1 MRLIRLAVVLTV
13 SLSLFAA
20 PLSVGAQQLGKVP
33 RVGVLVL
40 TPRASVGGTYVEALR
55 EGLSE
60 VGYVEGRTIALDV
73 RWAEGKTDRLYA
85 LAKDLVNSRPD
96 IIVTAG
102 TEAIRATQQATRTL
116 PIVMATVADPV
127 RLGLATSL
135 AHPGANLT
143 GLAILS
149 PELTAKRLQLLKE
162 AVPSMRRVVVIW
174 NPINEGNVLMLRE
187 AEAAARTLGI
197 ELQAVAVRGPDDLKL
212 GLRPLGEGRAQ
223 ALLVVEDS
231 MLVSHKE
238 QIVRLAANHHLPA
251 MYAFRSLVDA
261 GGLMSYGLNIPN
273 MFHRAAVYVD
283 KILKGAKPADLPIE
297 QPTTFELVINLKT
310 AKALGLTIPQSV
322 LLRADQ
328 VIE

>member
-1 MRLIRLAVVLTV
+1 MISRRVFIGGLLA
-13 SLSLFAA
+13 SLVA
-20 PLSVGAQQLGKVP
+20 PLAASAQPAGKVP

-40 TPRASVGGTYVEALR
+40 TPRASVGGTYVDALR
-55 EGLSE
+55 EGLSK

-73 RWAEGKTDRLYA
+73 RWAEGKTDRLPA
-85 LAKDLVNSRPD
+85 LAKDLVISRAD
-96 IIVTAG
+96 VIVTSG

-116 PIVMATVADPV
+116 PIVMATVIDPV

-135 AHPGANLT
+135 ARPGANLT

-162 AVPSMRRVVVIW
+162 AVPSVKRAVVIW
-174 NPINEGNVLMLRE
+174 NPVNEGNALMLRE
-187 AEAAARTLGI
+187 AETAARTLGI

-212 GLRPLGEGRAQ
+212 GFGPLVDGRAQ
-223 ALLVVEDS
+223 ALLVLEDS

-238 QIVRLAANHHLPA
+238 QIVRLAASNHLPA

-261 GGLMSYGLNIPN
+261 GGLMSYGPDIPD
-273 MFHRAAVYVD
+273 MFHRAAGYVD
-283 KILKGAKPADLPIE
+283 KILKGAKPGDLPVE
-297 QPTTFELVINLKT
+297 QPSKFELVINLKT
-310 AKALGLTIPQSV
+310 AKALGLTIPQSL
-322 LLRADQ
+322 LLRANH

>member
-1 MRLIRLAVVLTV
+1 VISRRVFIGGLLA
-13 SLSLFAA
+13 SLVA
-20 PLSVGAQQLGKVP
+20 PLAASAQPAGKVP

-40 TPRASVGGTYVEALR
+40 TPRASVGGTYVDALR
-55 EGLSE
+55 EGLSK

-73 RWAEGKTDRLYA
+73 RWAEGKTDRLPA
-85 LAKDLVNSRPD
+85 LAKDLVISRAD
-96 IIVTAG
+96 VIVTSG

-116 PIVMATVADPV
+116 PIVMATVIDPV

-135 AHPGANLT
+135 ARPGANLT

-162 AVPSMRRVVVIW
+162 AVPSVKRAVVIW
-174 NPINEGNVLMLRE
+174 NPVNEGNALMLRE
-187 AEAAARTLGI
+187 AETAARTLGI

-212 GLRPLGEGRAQ
+212 GFGPLVDGRAQ
-223 ALLVVEDS
+223 ALLVLEDS

-238 QIVRLAANHHLPA
+238 QIVRLAASNHLPA

-261 GGLMSYGLNIPN
+261 GGLMSYGPDIPD
-273 MFHRAAVYVD
+273 MFHRAAGYVD
-283 KILKGAKPADLPIE
+283 KILKGAKPGDLPVE
-297 QPTTFELVINLKT
+297 QPSKFELVINLKT
-310 AKALGLTIPQSV
+310 AKALGLTIPQSL
-322 LLRADQ
+322 LLRANH

>member
-1 MRLIRLAVVLTV
+1 VTIASGLL
-13 SLSLFAA
+13 AA
-20 PLSVGAQQLGKVP
+20 PLVAEAQPSGKVP

-73 RWAEGKTDRLYA
+73 RWAEGKADRLPA
-85 LAKDLVNSRPD
+85 LAKDLVVSKPD
-96 IIVTAG
+96 VIVTSG
-102 TEAIRATQQATRTL
+102 TEAIRASQQATRSV

-135 AHPGANLT
+135 ARPGANLT

-162 AVPSMRRVVVIW
+162 AVPSMKQVVVIW
-174 NPINEGNVLMLRE
+174 NPINEGNVLILRE

-197 ELQAVAVRGPDDLKL
+197 ELQAVAVRGPNDLKL
-212 GLRPLGEGRAQ
+212 GSGPRGDGRAQ
-223 ALLVVEDS
+223 GLLVVEDS

-238 QIVRLAANHHLPA
+238 QIVRLAASHHLPA
-251 MYAFRSLVDA
+251 MYAFRSLVDV
-261 GGLMSYGLNIPN
+261 GGLMSYGPDIPD
-273 MFHRAAVYVD
+273 MFHRAATYVD
-283 KILKGAKPADLPIE
+283 KILKGATPGELPIE
-297 QPTTFELVINLKT
+297 QPTKFQLVINLKT
-310 AKALGLTIPQSV
+310 AKALDLTI
-322 LLRADQ
+322 RRRCWGGRMR
-328 VIE
+328 